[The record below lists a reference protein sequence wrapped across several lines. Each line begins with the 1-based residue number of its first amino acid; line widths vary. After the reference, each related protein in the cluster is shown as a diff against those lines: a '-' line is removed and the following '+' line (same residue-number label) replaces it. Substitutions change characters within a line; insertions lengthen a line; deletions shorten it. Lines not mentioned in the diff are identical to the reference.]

1 MPPQILQKKFFR
13 YLIAIAA
20 SLLAMA
26 FLLVFREKVNA
37 TTVALAFLLV
47 VLFIATF
54 IGRNPALIA
63 SVIAVLCFNYYFLH
77 PVGTWTIAEWENL
90 VAWAAFTITAVT
102 AGEISAYAR
111 RRAEEAE
118 RQKDEIKR
126 LYDELQIAF
135 EKASETEALKRSE
148 KLKSALLDAVTH
160 DLRTPLTSIKAS
172 VTTLLDSEGGHRT
185 IELDTE
191 SRLDFLEVI
200 NEETDR
206 LNQFIEGM
214 VELAKIE
221 SRELDL
227 KTSWIS
233 LDEVIENSLKRAGNS
248 LQSRKILTNLE
259 QNLPL
264 VRVDEKALAEVI
276 YTLIDNAA
284 KYSPEDSK
292 IEIEARKIKNNL
304 IEIAVSDEG
313 RGIPKEWREKIF
325 DKFFRIENKVES
337 LPKSKGT
344 GLGLAIAKGIVEAHG
359 GKIRAEENENGKG
372 ARFVFTVPIGE

>member
-1 MPPQILQKKFFR
+1 MPPQILQKRFFR
-13 YLIAIAA
+13 YFIAIAA
-20 SLLAMA
+20 ILLAMA
-26 FLLVFREKVNA
+26 FLLAFREKVNA

-54 IGRNPALIA
+54 IGRNPALVA

-90 VAWAAFTITAVT
+90 IAWASFTITAVT

-185 IELDTE
+185 IELDAE

-233 LDEVIENSLKRAGNS
+233 LDEIIKNALRRAKNILQNRKVLQNIEND
-248 LQSRKILTNLE
+248 
-259 QNLPL
+259 LPL
-264 VRVDEKALAEVI
+264 IRVDEKALAEVI
-276 YTLIDNAA
+276 YTLVDNAA
-284 KYSPEDSK
+284 KYSPEDSQIEISAKK
-292 IEIEARKIKNNL
+292 IENEM
-304 IEIAVSDEG
+304 IEIVVGDEG
-313 RGIPKEWREKIF
+313 RGIPEEWREKIF
-325 DKFFRIENKVES
+325 DKFFRVENKINS

-359 GKIRAEENENGKG
+359 GKIRVVENENGTG
-372 ARFVFTVPIGE
+372 AKFMFTVPIGK

>member
-1 MPPQILQKKFFR
+1 MPPQILQSKLIR
-13 YLIAIAA
+13 YLIAIA
-20 SLLAMA
+20 SIFLAMA
-26 FLLVFREKVNA
+26 FLLIFREKVNA

-47 VLFIATF
+47 VLFVATF
-54 IGRNPALIA
+54 IGRNPALLA

-90 VAWAAFTITAVT
+90 VAWASFTITAVT

-111 RRAEEAE
+111 RRADEAE

-185 IELDTE
+185 IELDAE

-227 KTSWIS
+227 QTSWIS
-233 LDEVIENSLKRAGNS
+233 LFDIVRNALKRAENSLQN
-248 LQSRKILTNLE
+248 RKVTTNLE
-259 QNLPL
+259 KDLPL
-264 VRVDEKALAEVI
+264 IRVDEKALGEVI
-276 YTLIDNAA
+276 YTLVDNAA
-284 KYSPEDSK
+284 KYSPENSK
-292 IEIEARKIKNNL
+292 IEIAARKIENETV
-304 IEIAVSDEG
+304 EISVSDEG
-313 RGIPKEWREKIF
+313 RGIPEEWREKVF
-325 DKFFRIENKVES
+325 DKFFRVENKVNS

-359 GKIRAEENENGKG
+359 GNIRAEEGTNGKG
-372 ARFVFTVPIGE
+372 AKIIFTLPIGE

>member
-1 MPPQILQKKFFR
+1 MPPQILRKRFFR
-13 YLIAIAA
+13 YFIAIAA
-20 SLLAMA
+20 ILVAMA
-26 FLLVFREKVNA
+26 FLLAFREKVNA

-54 IGRNPALIA
+54 VGRNPALVA

-90 VAWAAFTITAVT
+90 IAWASFTITAVT

-118 RQKDEIKR
+118 RQKDEIKH

-135 EKASETEALKRSE
+135 EKASETEALKRNE

-185 IELDTE
+185 IELDSE

-221 SRELDL
+221 SCELDL

-233 LDEVIENSLKRAGNS
+233 LEEIIKNALRRAKNTLQNRQVLQTIEND
-248 LQSRKILTNLE
+248 
-259 QNLPL
+259 LPL
-264 VRVDEKALAEVI
+264 IRVDEKALAEVI
-276 YTLIDNAA
+276 YTLVDNAA
-284 KYSPEDSK
+284 KYSPEDSRIEISAKK
-292 IEIEARKIKNNL
+292 IENEM

-313 RGIPKEWREKIF
+313 RGIPEEWREKIF
-325 DKFFRIENKVES
+325 DKFFRVENKINS

-359 GKIRAEENENGKG
+359 GKIGAEENKNGIG
-372 ARFVFTVPIGE
+372 AKFIFTVPIGE

>member
-1 MPPQILQKKFFR
+1 MPPQILQNRIIR
-13 YLIAIAA
+13 YFIAVAVI
-20 SLLAMA
+20 LPVTA
-26 FLLVFREKVNA
+26 FLLLFSEKVNA

-47 VLFIATF
+47 VLFVATF
-54 IGRNPALIA
+54 LGRNPALAA
-63 SVIAVLCFNYYFLH
+63 SVAAVLCFNYYFLH

-126 LYDELQIAF
+126 LYDELRIAF

-148 KLKSALLDAVTH
+148 KLKTALLDAVTH

-185 IELDTE
+185 IELDAE

-206 LNQFIEGM
+206 LNNFIEAM

-233 LDEVIENSLKRAGNS
+233 LSEIIENALGRAEQYFEKSKSLDD
-248 LQSRKILTNLE
+248 SRK
-259 QNLPL
+259 
-264 VRVDEKALAEVI
+264 RS
-276 YTLIDNAA
+276 AA
-284 KYSPEDSK
+284 
-292 IEIEARKIKNNL
+292 R
-304 IEIAVSDEG
+304 
-313 RGIPKEWREKIF
+313 
-325 DKFFRIENKVES
+325 
-337 LPKSKGT
+337 
-344 GLGLAIAKGIVEAHG
+344 
-359 GKIRAEENENGKG
+359 
-372 ARFVFTVPIGE
+372 